1 MKLSIIIPTLNEEK
15 YLPIL
20 ISQLKKQTFQDF
32 EIIVSDGGSTDK
44 TREIAQSF
52 GCKVVEGGLPGKAR
66 NEGAKVAKG
75 ELFLFLDADNIY
87 LSDDFLEKA
96 IKEFE
101 KRNLGVATFPLYV
114 AGNFIDKIAYFF
126 YNLLVK
132 ITQRFFPLA
141 CNIILTK
148 KEVFEKVGGFDE
160 KIFLG
165 EDHDFAQRAGK
176 ISKFGFIEKAGKVI
190 TSARRFEKEGRFKT
204 YLKYILAGIHFF
216 LFGAPK
222 KKIFNYQF
230 NLGASKNFEK
240 ELKFQNMEK
249 EKLPIP
255 EFQLEYPK
263 LTSGSFL
270 RRYSKLILSSIFFL
284 IFFGFLMVVIFITPF
299 YFEKS
304 KNYSLPFSFFDLQQ
318 KIKEWQEKILPPK
331 TLPPQTSTKSE
342 PQISPF
348 NFYSEEPFV
357 PIVKSASP
365 AVVSVIVTKDVP
377 KLELYFENPFKEF
390 EEFFGTPF
398 GFEIPQYR
406 VKGYEKKE
414 IGGGTAFFVDPSGL
428 LLTNA
433 HVVSDEKADYTVFTN
448 DGKKYPAKVLARDPV
463 KDLAILKVK
472 GGPFPYLKL
481 GDSDKIEIGQIVI
494 AIGNALGEFRNTV
507 SVGVISGLGRKITA
521 QGGGTIETMENVIQ
535 TDAALNPGNSGG
547 PLLNLKGEVIGV
559 NFAMVQGAENIGF
572 SIPINWAKKMIEQV
586 KTTGKYSFPF
596 LGIRYILVN
605 KAIQQKYNLPVDYG
619 ALIISDEKESA
630 IIPGSPAEKAGL
642 KEGDIILEFN
652 GEKIT
657 QENSLAKIISKYSPG
672 DKVSLLI
679 LREGKKM
686 KIEVVLGERQY

>member
-52 GCKVVEGGLPGKAR
+52 GCKVVEGGLPAKAR
-66 NEGAKVAKG
+66 NEGAKIAKG

-87 LSDDFLEKA
+87 LPEDFLEKA
-96 IKEFE
+96 IREFE

-114 AGNFIDKIAYFF
+114 AGNFFVDKIAYFL
-126 YNLLVK
+126 YNLWVK
-132 ITQRFFPLA
+132 LTQRFFPLA

-148 KEVFEKVGGFDE
+148 REVFEKVGGFDE
-160 KIFLG
+160 KVFVG

-190 TSARRFEKEGRFKT
+190 TSARRLEKEGRLKA
-204 YLKYILAGIHFF
+204 YSKYILAGVHFYF
-216 LFGAPK
+216 FGPPK
-222 KKIFNYQF
+222 KKIFSYEF

-240 ELKFQNMEK
+240 ELKFHMEK
-249 EKLPIP
+249 EKLPAP

-263 LTSGSFL
+263 LKAGSFWE
-270 RRYSKLILSSIFFL
+270 RFSKVFL
-284 IFFGFLMVVIFITPF
+284 IFFGILIGLILAGGIY
-299 YFEKS
+299 YFGES
-304 KNYSLPFSFFDLQQ
+304 KNYSLPTFSFDLQQ
-318 KIKEWQEKILPPK
+318 KIKEWQEKIFPQK
-331 TLPPQTSTKSE
+331 TPPPQITTKTE
-342 PQISPF
+342 PQIVPF
-348 NFYSEEPFV
+348 DFSSEPFV
-357 PIVKSASP
+357 QIVKSASP

-390 EEFFGTPF
+390 EEFFETPF
-398 GFEIPQYR
+398 EFEIPRYR

-414 IGGGTAFFVDPSGL
+414 IGGGTAFFVDSNGL

-433 HVVSDEKADYTVFTN
+433 HVVSDKKADYTVFTN

-463 KDLAILKVK
+463 KDLAILKVE
-472 GGPFPYLKL
+472 GENFPYLKL
-481 GDSDKIEIGQIVI
+481 GDSDKVEIGQIVI

-507 SVGVISGLGRKITA
+507 SVGVISGVGRKVRA
-521 QGGGTIETMENVIQ
+521 QGGGIIETFENVIQ

-559 NFAMVQGAENIGF
+559 NFAIVQGAQNIGF
-572 SIPINWAKKMIEQV
+572 SIPINWAKKMIEQI
-586 KTTGKYSFPF
+586 KTTGKVSFPF
-596 LGIRYILVN
+596 LGVRYVLVN
-605 KAIQQKYNLPVDYG
+605 EIVQQKYNLTVNYG
-619 ALIISDEKESA
+619 ALIIRGEENEPA
-630 IIPGSPAEKAGL
+630 IIPGSPAQKAGL
-642 KEGDIILEFN
+642 REGDIILEFN

-679 LREGKKM
+679 LRGGKKII
-686 KIEVVLGERQY
+686 IEVVLGERSS